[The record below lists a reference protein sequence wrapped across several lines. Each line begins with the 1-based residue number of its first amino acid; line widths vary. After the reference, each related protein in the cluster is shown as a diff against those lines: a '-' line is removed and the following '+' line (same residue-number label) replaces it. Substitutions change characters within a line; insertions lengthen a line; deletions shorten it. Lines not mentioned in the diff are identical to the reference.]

1 MTGRHKEETKDI
13 AINDEILAVK
23 DSILKSVS
31 AERIYLFGSYAYGV
45 PHADSDYDFY
55 VVLPDDSKLKPLEAM
70 QKIERDFS
78 GEIRKP
84 VDFLANYKTRFK
96 ERSVFPTLE
105 RKIVREGILL
115 YGPN

>member
-1 MTGRHKEETKDI
+1 MTNRHKEDAKNI
-13 AINDEILAVK
+13 AVNDEILAVR

-31 AERIYLFGSYAYGV
+31 AERIYLFGSYAYGA
-45 PHADSDYDFY
+45 PNAYSDYDFY
-55 VVLPDDSKLKPLEAM
+55 VVLSDDSKLKPLEAM

-96 ERSVFPTLE
+96 ERSAFPTLE
-105 RKIVREGILL
+105 RKIAREGILL
-115 YGPN
+115 YGAN